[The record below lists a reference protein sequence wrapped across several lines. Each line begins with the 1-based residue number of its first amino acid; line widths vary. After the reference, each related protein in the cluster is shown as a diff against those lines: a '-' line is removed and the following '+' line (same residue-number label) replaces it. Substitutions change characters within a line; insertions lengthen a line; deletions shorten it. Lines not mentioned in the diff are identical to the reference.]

1 MAVRIRTNG
10 RIFCAALRPEEP
22 GDIYVDD
29 AVHYHLS
36 CVARVMVSE
45 DIEKHLVN
53 PEWWWRH
60 DIPAHVQMAEHYRND
75 LPRKK
80 GYLTMLTTQPKSALK
95 SKTIWGGIGAILVGV
110 ANVIAYVAAPE
121 NAAEVSQLVTGVTA
135 TLAGGLATYGR
146 FKAIVKVSVSGT

>member
-1 MAVRIRTNG
+1 
-10 RIFCAALRPEEP
+10 
-22 GDIYVDD
+22 
-29 AVHYHLS
+29 
-36 CVARVMVSE
+36 MVSE

-60 DIPAHVQMAEHYRND
+60 DIPAHVQMAQHYRND
-75 LPRKK
+75 LPQKK
-80 GYLTMLTTQPKSALK
+80 GYLTMLSTQPKSALK
-95 SKTIWGGIGAILVGV
+95 SKTIWGGICAVLVGV

-146 FKAIVKVSVSGT
+146 LKAIVKVSVSGT